1 MLDYYQILGV
11 SVSASQNEIAAAYR
25 AKCKLLHP
33 DVNPNEDATLQM
45 QMVNEAYRVL
55 KNDSLRYVYDR
66 QFGIC
71 NAAPQS
77 TPRTTAYSGAS
88 CAYHS
93 RFYETSSWSD
103 DFKKR
108 EKKVDIEDYWWYY
121 YLVEIPFYVIRDF
134 IFLFVRDKDKKC
146 RFRI

>member
-1 MLDYYQILGV
+1 MPDYYQILGV
-11 SVSASQNEIAAAYR
+11 SVSSSPREIALAYR

-33 DVNPNEDATLQM
+33 DVNPSEDATLQM

-55 KNDSLRYVYDR
+55 KNDSLRYVYDG

-71 NAAPQS
+71 NAAPRS

-108 EKKVDIEDYWWYY
+108 EKKISIEDYWWYF
-121 YLVEIPFYVIRDF
+121 YLVEIPYGIIRSIVASIMGDN
-134 IFLFVRDKDKKC
+134 FVRRK
-146 RFRI
+146 